1 MPVQCDQSVLTGADG
16 LVTFS
21 PAGTHACLAE
31 ADITASGLNV
41 GVDKRFKV
49 GDPVTLEYP
58 TGAAKEDSTVGA
70 GDYFVQA
77 FDTSTGILQVSSTKG
92 GAAVAPTGDG
102 SFDAAGHAELTY
114 TGTEAI
120 CSVTEWSLDLSK
132 DTADVTTLPCSIS
145 AAGKVAPV
153 RKTQGTFLNGEGSMT
168 MLFTADMASNSNRL
182 LTDAIMADSTV
193 YAKLYI
199 SAVAGAGNTVDDTK
213 SMYYAGKVNLQGFSI
228 SVNTTD
234 AIQAE
239 VSFSVADTPDALFG
253 VIL

>member
-1 MPVQCDQSVLTGADG
+1 MPVQCDQSALTGADG

-31 ADITASGLNV
+31 ADITTSGLNV
-41 GVDKRFKV
+41 GTDKRFKV

-58 TGAAKEDSTVGA
+58 DGATKEDTTVGS

-77 FDTSTGILQVSSTKG
+77 FDTKTGLLQVSSTKA

-102 SFDAAGHAELTY
+102 DFDDSGHAELTY

-120 CSVTEWSLDLSK
+120 CSVVEWSLDLSK
-132 DTADVTTLPCSIS
+132 DSADVTTLPCSVS

-168 MLFTADMASNSNRL
+168 LLFTADMTSTSNRL

-199 SAVAGAGNTVDDTK
+199 NAVAGTGTIDDK
-213 SMYYAGKVNLQGFSI
+213 QSNYYAGKVNLQGFSI

-234 AIQAE
+234 AVQAE
-239 VSFSVADTPDALFG
+239 VSFSVADTPDVLFG
-253 VIL
+253 VVL

>member
-1 MPVQCDQSVLTGADG
+1 MAIQCDQSALTGADG

-31 ADITASGLNV
+31 ADITAAGLNV
-41 GVDKRFKV
+41 GTDKRFKV

-58 TGAAKEDSTVGA
+58 AGATKEDGNVAA
-70 GDYFVQA
+70 GDYFVQEYVEV
-77 FDTSTGILQVSSTKG
+77 TGLLQVSATKG
-92 GAAVAPTGDG
+92 GAAIAPAGDAE
-102 SFDAAGHAELTY
+102 FDAAGHAELTY

-132 DTADVTTLPCSIS
+132 ETTDVTTLPCSIS

-168 MLFTADMASNSNRL
+168 MLFTGNMTSSGNRL

-199 SAVAGAGNTVDDTK
+199 QAVSGAGGAVDDST
-213 SMYYAGKVNLQGFSI
+213 SMYYAGKVNLLGFSI
-228 SVNTTD
+228 TVNTTD
-234 AIQAE
+234 AVSAE
-239 VSFSVADTPDALFG
+239 VNFSLADTPDALFG
-253 VIL
+253 VVL

>member
-1 MPVQCDQSVLTGADG
+1 MAIQCDQSALTGADG

-31 ADITASGLNV
+31 ADITNAGLNV
-41 GVDKRFKV
+41 GTDKRFKV

-58 TGAAKEDSTVGA
+58 AGATKEDGNVAA

-77 FDTSTGILQVSSTKG
+77 YVEATGLLQVSATKG
-92 GAAVAPTGDG
+92 GAAITPAGDAE
-102 SFDAAGHAELTY
+102 FDAAGHAELTY

-132 DTADVTTLPCSIS
+132 ETTDVTTLPCTIS

-168 MLFTADMASNSNRL
+168 MLFTGNMTSSGNRL

-199 SAVAGAGNTVDDTK
+199 QAVSGAGGTVDDTT
-213 SMYYAGKVNLQGFSI
+213 SMYYAGKVNLLGFSI
-228 SVNTTD
+228 TVNTTD
-234 AIQAE
+234 AVSAE
-239 VSFSVADTPDALFG
+239 VSFSLADTPDALFG

>member
-1 MPVQCDQSVLTGADG
+1 MPVQCDQSALTGADG

-41 GVDKRFKV
+41 GADKRFKV

-58 TGAAKEDSTVGA
+58 QGATSEDSTVAG

-77 FDTSTGILQVSSTKG
+77 FDTSSGLLQVSATKG
-92 GAAVAPTGDG
+92 GDAIAPTGDG
-102 SFDAAGHAELTY
+102 SFNAAGHAELTY
-114 TGTEAI
+114 TGTEAV

-132 DTADVTTLPCSIS
+132 DSADVTTLPCSIS

-168 MLFTADMASNSNRL
+168 LLFTADMTSTSNRL
-182 LTDAIMADSTV
+182 LSDAIMTDSTV

-199 SAVAGAGNTVDDTK
+199 SAVVGAGATIDDNS

-234 AIQAE
+234 AVQAE
-239 VSFSVADTPDALFG
+239 VNFSIADTPDALFG